1 VVSEELQITCECVSY
16 LYVDASVEHNGHI
29 TRSCMLTGKQP
40 DEYIGDVRT
49 QAKKER
55 CNVVVSSLYL
65 GCVIMMAPQ
74 PLTFFF
80 EKNRVMHSK

>member
-1 VVSEELQITCECVSY
+1 
-16 LYVDASVEHNGHI
+16 
-29 TRSCMLTGKQP
+29 MLTGKQP

-74 PLTFFF
+74 PLTPFF
-80 EKNRVMHSK
+80 EKTELCTVNEQEKSTNTAGLL